1 MLSIKELRSVFYSDL
16 IKRKKDTPFIVF
28 VSFLISF
35 IVARLAIYVVP
46 GFNISF
52 LFIDTYHIHHFFYG
66 LAFIIASNWL
76 ALMTNKRN
84 VKRVAAGMF
93 GIGLGGVVDEIGLLL
108 TCGTAWME
116 CNYYA
121 RISYDVA
128 IFIVGVFLVMLFFE
142 SVYHRFRFGK
152 TYKTIFDYVYGKNN

>member
-1 MLSIKELRSVFYSDL
+1 MLSIKEIKSVFYSDL

-35 IVARLAIYVVP
+35 VIARLSVYVAP

-66 LAFIIASNWL
+66 LAFIVASNWI
-76 ALMTNKRN
+76 ALMTNKRR
-84 VKRVAAGMF
+84 VKRFAAGMF
-93 GIGLGGVVDEIGLLL
+93 GIGLGGVVDEIGLFL
-108 TCGTAWME
+108 TCGTAWLE

-128 IFIVGVFLVMLFFE
+128 TVIIGLFLIILFFE
-142 SVYHRFRFGK
+142 TVYKRFKFGK
-152 TYKTIFDYVYGKNN
+152 TYKKIFDYIYRK